1 MFVSVYC
8 DFSNDDHE
16 KQISDLL
23 IQYGF
28 RRIMPRF
35 FESTTV
41 DKVTLDRVK
50 KDIDRN
56 TDYYD
61 IIRIYQYPLE
71 STLVISY
78 LKEKKWKKLKILA
91 KQEE

>member
-1 MFVSVYC
+1 MFVSINC

-23 IQYGF
+23 LQYGF
-28 RRIMPRF
+28 KRIMPRF
-35 FESTTV
+35 FESTAIS
-41 DKVTLDRVK
+41 KEGLDRVK
-50 KDIDRN
+50 KDIDRH

-61 IIRIYQYPLE
+61 TIRIYQYPLE

-91 KQEE
+91 K